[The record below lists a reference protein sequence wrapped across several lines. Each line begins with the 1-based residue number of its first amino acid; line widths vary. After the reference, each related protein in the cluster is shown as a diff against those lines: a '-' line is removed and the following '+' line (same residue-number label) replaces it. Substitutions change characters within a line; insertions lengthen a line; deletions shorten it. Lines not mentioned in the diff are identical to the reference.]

1 MRKIKTVLKA
11 LIVILL
17 SFVAINLVSC
27 DKKNEEK
34 DLFTDKTN
42 DFYPYLKVQCQKNPS
57 FVNGIEAYVYNDI
70 YYFDADLFFR
80 AGECNYNYLLV
91 FKMEDNLFNKVN
103 EFIIRF
109 DENEDGF
116 EVDVNTLPKEYNDY
130 LEAKENGKKKVY
142 TKEEI
147 ETLKNNF

>member
-1 MRKIKTVLKA
+1 MRKIKTIFKT

-17 SFVAINLVSC
+17 SFVAINLASC
-27 DKKNEEK
+27 DKKEEK
-34 DLFTDKTN
+34 DLFTDNTN
-42 DFYPYLKVQCQKNPS
+42 DFYPYLKRQCQTTPS
-57 FVNGIEAYVYNDI
+57 LVNGIEAYVYNDI

-80 AGECNYNYLLV
+80 AGEYNYNYLLV

-109 DENEDGF
+109 DENDDGF

-130 LEAKENGKKKVY
+130 LEAKEKGKKKVY

-147 ETLKNNF
+147 ELLKNNY

>member
-1 MRKIKTVLKA
+1 MRKMKTIFKT

-17 SFVAINLVSC
+17 SFVTINLASC

-34 DLFTDKTN
+34 DLFIDKTN

-57 FVNGIEAYVYNDI
+57 LVNGIEAYVYNDI

-91 FKMEDNLFNKVN
+91 FKMEDNKFNYVN
-103 EFIIRF
+103 EFIISF
-109 DENEDGF
+109 DKNNDGY
-116 EVDVNTLPKEYNDY
+116 EVDVITLPQEYNDY
-130 LEAKENGKKKVY
+130 LEAKEKGKKKVY

>member
-17 SFVAINLVSC
+17 SFVVINLASC

-42 DFYPYLKVQCQKNPS
+42 DFYPYLKVQCQKNPG
-57 FVNGIEAYVYNDI
+57 FVNGIEAYVYNNI
-70 YYFDADLFFR
+70 YYFDADLFLR

-91 FKMEDNLFNKVN
+91 FKMEDNFFNKVN

-116 EVDVNTLPKEYNDY
+116 EVDVNTLPKEYNDF
-130 LEAKENGKKKVY
+130 LEAKEKGKKKVY